1 MDDNQNKNNNED
13 DEFEEVEVEY
23 EEYEEEEDEQSE
35 GKKKQGKKR
44 KRPKRSH
51 NVHNNK
57 KQKKIDITTNIT
69 NEEKKQYNDRDIK
82 ETKFDY
88 LNEIRENNKE
98 RLSQINSDKLSKNS
112 FENTSQYKSVRDDKR
127 DNQTNYLNESDS
139 NLNRSTKFKLLGLK
153 NNIKRK
159 KSERFEKD
167 LEQLKVIKEIYI
179 KEIMKLRNEL
189 DNANLKLI
197 KELKEKNN
205 LLRLFDEISNKLN
218 SHVFRTFSEKSK
230 LRNSDNKVN
239 DEEDLI
245 KLIELKE
252 KEYNNLIKENAIL
265 KNDIRRLKSEIR
277 KYKTVEKIELLDQN
291 CEKDRQIHDLKKL
304 NEEQKRLLDDF
315 KYEQLIL
322 HINNEMDKKEGIINS
337 LNNKLTSLSLKMK
350 NRESPMN
357 SSFNSKFNYINNY
370 SAQRNKRNLFHSFS
384 KSNVNR
390 ELKKNKSDIFKSGSN
405 FYNLFDEKERNAINT
420 LFDSTEELNNF
431 KAKIENIEKRNDHY
445 ERMLKNE
452 NNELL
457 KKNRQK
463 EEIIRE
469 LNEKEKEHLKRIND
483 CKVQLITNRNV
494 NDKLEKIIKR
504 KDETENIYR
513 ELLKRKE
520 DEVQKLIQEKIK
532 LIEAIQKNRKDLR
545 RVNMLKSRD
554 KDLQSFKDEL
564 GVINVIDVDKY
575 LKPKKNEFSSS
586 LLIQKNDDIY
596 YKGLPTMDR
605 VLETEDE
612 NEESSLSKERKIIKR
627 RKRK

>member
-1 MDDNQNKNNNED
+1 
-13 DEFEEVEVEY
+13 
-23 EEYEEEEDEQSE
+23 
-35 GKKKQGKKR
+35 
-44 KRPKRSH
+44 
-51 NVHNNK
+51 
-57 KQKKIDITTNIT
+57 
-69 NEEKKQYNDRDIK
+69 
-82 ETKFDY
+82 
-88 LNEIRENNKE
+88 
-98 RLSQINSDKLSKNS
+98 
-112 FENTSQYKSVRDDKR
+112 
-127 DNQTNYLNESDS
+127 
-139 NLNRSTKFKLLGLK
+139 
-153 NNIKRK
+153 
-159 KSERFEKD
+159 
-167 LEQLKVIKEIYI
+167 
-179 KEIMKLRNEL
+179 
-189 DNANLKLI
+189 
-197 KELKEKNN
+197 
-205 LLRLFDEISNKLN
+205 
-218 SHVFRTFSEKSK
+218 
-230 LRNSDNKVN
+230 
-239 DEEDLI
+239 
-245 KLIELKE
+245 
-252 KEYNNLIKENAIL
+252 
-265 KNDIRRLKSEIR
+265 
-277 KYKTVEKIELLDQN
+277 
-291 CEKDRQIHDLKKL
+291 
-304 NEEQKRLLDDF
+304 
-315 KYEQLIL
+315 
-322 HINNEMDKKEGIINS
+322 MDKKEGIINS

-452 NNELL
+452 NNELI
-457 KKNRQK
+457 KINNEKD
-463 EEIIRE
+463 EIIKG
-469 LNEKEKEHLKRIND
+469 LNIKEKEHLKRIND

-612 NEESSLSKERKIIKR
+612 NEESSLSKERRIIKR

>member
-1 MDDNQNKNNNED
+1 
-13 DEFEEVEVEY
+13 
-23 EEYEEEEDEQSE
+23 
-35 GKKKQGKKR
+35 
-44 KRPKRSH
+44 
-51 NVHNNK
+51 
-57 KQKKIDITTNIT
+57 
-69 NEEKKQYNDRDIK
+69 
-82 ETKFDY
+82 
-88 LNEIRENNKE
+88 
-98 RLSQINSDKLSKNS
+98 
-112 FENTSQYKSVRDDKR
+112 
-127 DNQTNYLNESDS
+127 
-139 NLNRSTKFKLLGLK
+139 
-153 NNIKRK
+153 
-159 KSERFEKD
+159 
-167 LEQLKVIKEIYI
+167 
-179 KEIMKLRNEL
+179 
-189 DNANLKLI
+189 
-197 KELKEKNN
+197 
-205 LLRLFDEISNKLN
+205 
-218 SHVFRTFSEKSK
+218 
-230 LRNSDNKVN
+230 
-239 DEEDLI
+239 
-245 KLIELKE
+245 
-252 KEYNNLIKENAIL
+252 
-265 KNDIRRLKSEIR
+265 
-277 KYKTVEKIELLDQN
+277 
-291 CEKDRQIHDLKKL
+291 
-304 NEEQKRLLDDF
+304 
-315 KYEQLIL
+315 
-322 HINNEMDKKEGIINS
+322 
-337 LNNKLTSLSLKMK
+337 
-350 NRESPMN
+350 
-357 SSFNSKFNYINNY
+357 
-370 SAQRNKRNLFHSFS
+370 
-384 KSNVNR
+384 VNR

-520 DEVQKLIQEKIK
+520 DEVQKLLQEKIK

-612 NEESSLSKERKIIKR
+612 NEESSLSKERRIIKR